1 MRGSHSSLRR
11 RVESVLQMAL
21 TTTASLSEQ
30 FVSGDIDLRRGRGE
44 EEAIDEL
51 PKETKRESQTEEVV
65 QV

>member
-1 MRGSHSSLRR
+1 
-11 RVESVLQMAL
+11 MAL